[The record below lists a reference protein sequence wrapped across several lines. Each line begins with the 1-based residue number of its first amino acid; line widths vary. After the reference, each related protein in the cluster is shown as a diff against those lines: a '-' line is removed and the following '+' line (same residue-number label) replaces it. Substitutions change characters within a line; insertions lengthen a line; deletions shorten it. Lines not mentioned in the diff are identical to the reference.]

1 MRLLRIF
8 AVALCCAILGVGSA
22 AAQSWPTKP
31 VRIVVPFPP
40 GGSTD
45 QVARI
50 LAGYLS
56 PALGQQVIVEN
67 RGGASGSIGAGVVA
81 KAAPDGYTFLLCF
94 DTQSTNQA
102 LIPNLPFDA
111 RKDFAPVMLIG
122 TAPMMIAAHQSQP
135 FQGFADV
142 VKAAK
147 AKPEGIGYGTIGT
160 GSLGHLAMVQLQGLG
175 GHKLTHV
182 PYKGGGPLM
191 QDAIANH
198 VPLSIGSA
206 FVVSPHVRSG
216 ALRPLAVTSAKRDPT
231 FPNVPTVAE
240 QGFPGY
246 HAEAWWGV
254 FAPAGTPAPVIERIN
269 AEMAKVLKDPGAR
282 EKLSAQGM
290 DVVGS
295 SPAEL
300 AKFFDGEVERWSKVI
315 RDNNIRAGE

>member
-1 MRLLRIF
+1 MFKLRFLIAALAC
-8 AVALCCAILGVGSA
+8 AVAAPGVA
-22 AAQSWPTKP
+22 LAQAWPTKP

-50 LAGYLS
+50 LSAYLT

-67 RGGASGSIGAGVVA
+67 RGGASGSIGAGLVA

-111 RKDFAPVMLIG
+111 KKDFAPVMLIG
-122 TAPMMIAAHQSQP
+122 TAPMMIATHNSQP
-135 FQGFADV
+135 YKTFADV
-142 VKAAK
+142 VNGAK
-147 AKPEGIGYGTIGT
+147 AKPDGIGYGTIGT
-160 GSLGHLAMVQLQGLG
+160 GSLGHLAMVQLQGIG
-175 GHKLTHV
+175 GWKMTHV

-198 VPLSIGSA
+198 VPVAIGST
-206 FVVSPHVRSG
+206 FVVSPHVKSG

-246 HAEAWWGV
+246 SAEAWWGV
-254 FAPAGTPAPVIERIN
+254 FAPAGTPPAVIDRMN
-269 AEMAKVLKDPGAR
+269 AEIAKVLKNPDAR

-290 DVVGS
+290 DLVGS
-295 SPAEL
+295 TPAEL
-300 AKFFDGEVERWSKVI
+300 AKFFDGEVTRWSKVI
-315 RDNNIRAGE
+315 RDNNIKAGE